1 MEGLRRVLLKEGQR
15 VLFQGDSVTDAG
27 RDREDFFG
35 LGNGYPAIISGLVG
49 AAYPGLRIEFLNRGV
64 GGDRVKD
71 LRERWKADCIDLS
84 PDWISMLVGVNDC
97 WRFYDSND
105 KTEPDIFERDYR
117 YLLESVATI
126 GASSIIMEPFFLPL
140 RGEMESWT
148 EDLGPKIQIIRR
160 LAREYEAIYVP
171 LDGIFASA
179 ATRREQG
186 FWAEDG
192 VHPTPEGHF
201 LIALQWLSAMSIAI

>member
-1 MEGLRRVLLKEGQR
+1 
-15 VLFQGDSVTDAG
+15 
-27 RDREDFFG
+27 
-35 LGNGYPAIISGLVG
+35 
-49 AAYPGLRIEFLNRGV
+49 
-64 GGDRVKD
+64 VKD